1 MAEYA
6 QIVDVAAPDQ
16 AIAGAQVGVSVTIKN
31 LASVPVGIMVVAA
44 LEYGVTPWPDVIFPS
59 DWANVDPGE
68 TGEFSGYFYMPDRAV
83 TIHAYSYYYGDD
95 GGWHFDDEKTKSV
108 AAAVAAAQ
116 ISGFT
121 IADFKKV

>member
-6 QIVDVAAPDQ
+6 QIVDIAAPGQ
-16 AIAGAQVGVSVTIKN
+16 AIVGAQVSVSVTIKN

-44 LEYGVTPWPDVIFPS
+44 LEYGVTPWPDVVFPS

-68 TGEFSGYFYMPDRAV
+68 TGEFSGYFYMPDKAV

-95 GGWHFDDEKTKSV
+95 GTWHFDDEKTKSV
-108 AAAVAAAQ
+108 AAAVASPQ